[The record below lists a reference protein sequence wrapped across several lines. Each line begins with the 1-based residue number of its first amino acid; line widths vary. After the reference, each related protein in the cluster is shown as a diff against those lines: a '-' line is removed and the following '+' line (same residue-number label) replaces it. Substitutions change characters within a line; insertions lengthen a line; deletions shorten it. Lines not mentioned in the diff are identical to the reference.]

1 MASNL
6 PLIKNR
12 RGISE
17 MMSYVLIVIIVV
29 GLFILVYAYLTLYS
43 PKERFECTEDISLVL
58 KDAGCSVLQAKP
70 TCGITTT
77 TVDFTS
83 VLENKGNHKV
93 SGTYLR
99 LGAPENDVKELIN
112 TNKLFF
118 NHVDAS
124 GKTET
129 GLLPSTSTT
138 FTTRYENPQS
148 ISAGILDL
156 EIQPFVGTPEKF
168 SICSDSVVTQRVVCS
183 EGNVLPTVS
192 ITAPINGR
200 SYPISD
206 TSPSSL
212 QFNIMATDCDGT
224 ITKVELL
231 QRSVAQSEG
240 SENKYTAT
248 GTGPYIVTRPLSST
262 EYHTGQYIYTAVAYD
277 NKGGK
282 GFSAPIT
289 LFYTENTPPAVT
301 LEILNSDRDP
311 ASQVTSRD
319 RIILRA
325 HANDPDGTINEV
337 QFYELFD
344 SLGGKTSS
352 LGTLS
357 SGSGGVY
364 DLELSPRA
372 TGEHKFITH
381 AIDNLNVNTIS
392 NEATLQVT
400 QAPLPPG
407 APIILLAEV
416 IPMEDGGARGTLT
429 IKRGNDILV
438 SGCTTPCSTNAAVVG
453 DILDLIATATVPAE
467 SRFSG
472 WAGVPTCINAPPPA
486 VGVERE
492 TTCTITVTGD
502 LAINTAFTMVC
513 LDSDNGDIPDTA
525 GTTTKQ
531 PTTRTDTCST
541 QGSVK
546 ILTEYY
552 CSNAQIIEKRYSCSS
567 CTNGRCINPV
577 QV

>member
-1 MASNL
+1 MV
-6 PLIKNR
+6 
-12 RGISE
+12 
-17 MMSYVLIVIIVV
+17 SYVLIVIIVV

-43 PKERFECTEDISLVL
+43 PKERFECTDDISLVL

-70 TCGITTT
+70 ACGITTT

-93 SGTYLR
+93 SGAYLR
-99 LGAPENDVKELIN
+99 LGSPENDVKELIN
-112 TNKLFF
+112 ANKLFF
-118 NHVDAS
+118 NHMDAS
-124 GKTET
+124 GKTQT
-129 GLLPSTSTT
+129 GLLPSTSAT

-148 ISAGILDL
+148 ISAGTLDL

-168 SICSDSVVTQRVVCS
+168 SICSDSVVAQRVVCS
-183 EGNVLPTVS
+183 EGNVLPEVT
-192 ITAPINGR
+192 ITTPISGR

-212 QFNIMATDCDGT
+212 QFDITATDCDGT

-231 QRSVAQSEG
+231 QRAVAQSEG
-240 SENKYTAT
+240 SENKYPAT
-248 GTGPYIVTRPLSST
+248 GIGPYVVNRTLSST
-262 EYHTGQYIYTAVAYD
+262 EYNPGQYIYIAVAYD
-277 NKGGK
+277 NKGSK

-289 LFYTENTPPAVT
+289 LFYTQNTPPTVT

-311 ASQVTSRD
+311 ASQLTSRD
-319 RIILRA
+319 RVILRA
-325 HANDPDGTINEV
+325 HANDPDGTISEV

-344 SLGGKTSS
+344 SLGGTTSS

-372 TGEHKFITH
+372 TGEHKFIAH

-407 APIILLAEV
+407 ATIVLLGRV
-416 IPMEDGGARGTLT
+416 IPMEDGRARGTLT
-429 IKRGNDILV
+429 IMRGNDILV

-453 DILDLIATATVPAE
+453 DSLDLIATATVPAE

-472 WAGVPTCINAPPPA
+472 WAGIQNCLNNPPPA
-486 VGVERE
+486 AGVERE
-492 TTCTITVTGD
+492 TTCTITVAGD
-502 LAINTAFTMVC
+502 LAINAAFTMAC
-513 LDSDNGDIPDTA
+513 TDSDNGDMPETA
-525 GTTTKQ
+525 GTTIKQ
-531 PTTRTDTCST
+531 PTTRTDTCRT
-541 QGSVK
+541 QGSVRT
-546 ILTEYY
+546 LTEYY
-552 CSNAQIIEKRYSCSS
+552 CSSAQITEKTYTCSS
-567 CTNGRCINPV
+567 CTNGQCTNPV
-577 QV
+577 PS